1 MCWTGLLPSRKQR
14 LFIPV
19 EATEESACLCLLLA
33 TLISHWVHFTWAR
46 NNFCLLL
53 VLPAPFLRRLSVLGV
68 PRLALTPFR
77 QCSPSPLERSVRSLP
92 QVSAPRAGPSHP
104 VILVSLKH
112 RGGVSV
118 PPSGPS
124 LAPAAPCPELLPNP
138 SLGITWVP
146 PPSTAP
152 KKDVALVTVGAI
164 QCQSPPSDLIQVQGR
179 RGGGN
184 DPKTK
189 SRRRVDLREHR
200 RAHRDGPR
208 RLPPPALVRGQF
220 HAGPSS
226 RSARFRSSPECRQ
239 GCPRFSS
246 IFAPSQRCFLSE
258 SKLK

>member
-124 LAPAAPCPELLPNP
+124 LAWVSPFFSGSCRTLPRAPSKSLSWDHLGASTLHRAEEIRGISHGGSDSVPEPTFRSHP
-138 SLGITWVP
+138 
-146 PPSTAP
+146 
-152 KKDVALVTVGAI
+152 
-164 QCQSPPSDLIQVQGR
+164 
-179 RGGGN
+179 
-184 DPKTK
+184 
-189 SRRRVDLREHR
+189 
-200 RAHRDGPR
+200 GPR
-208 RLPPPALVRGQF
+208 TSGRW
-220 HAGPSS
+220 
-226 RSARFRSSPECRQ
+226 E
-239 GCPRFSS
+239 
-246 IFAPSQRCFLSE
+246 
-258 SKLK
+258 